1 MRGWHLW
8 GVCEGFI
15 DWHPALGLAAA
26 LRSGEPLSGFSI
38 TLHLQGVLG
47 LWPRG
52 LFGNHVLHSVL
63 QVMLRWQG
71 VGLFYRGF
79 FLFCLR

>member
-1 MRGWHLW
+1 MW

-26 LRSGEPLSGFSI
+26 VRRGEPLSGFS
-38 TLHLQGVLG
+38 TLAGCSRVVAQGL
-47 LWPRG
+47 L
-52 LFGNHVLHSVL
+52 GNHVLHTVL

-71 VGLFYRGF
+71 VGLFYRV
-79 FLFCLR
+79 LQEFCLR